1 MSGPTASHDFL
12 FSTPPHGKK
21 SALFRE
27 MERSRK
33 RLVRVVLEMLE
44 KDHMNVLFMSS
55 SSLTI
60 VIYQAMLLY
69 SLRYSSEIDV
79 LCDDRWNVTQRFFVR
94 DFLLMS

>member
-1 MSGPTASHDFL
+1 
-12 FSTPPHGKK
+12 
-21 SALFRE
+21 

-94 DFLLMS
+94 DFLLVSQEN

>member
-1 MSGPTASHDFL
+1 MEQQQVMI
-12 FSTPPHGKK
+12 FSFQR
-21 SALFRE
+21 LL
-27 MERSRK
+27 MERKAHFFVKWRDHA
-33 RLVRVVLEMLE
+33 RLVRVVLELLE